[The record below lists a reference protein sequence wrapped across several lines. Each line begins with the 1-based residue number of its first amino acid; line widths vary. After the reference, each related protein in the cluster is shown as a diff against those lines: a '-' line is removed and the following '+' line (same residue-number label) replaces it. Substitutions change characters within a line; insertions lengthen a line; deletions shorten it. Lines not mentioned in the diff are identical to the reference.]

1 MRLRPRGPSLPWPG
15 VAGAGTL
22 LKAAEP
28 LLALAPRLRTH
39 VQPRD
44 VDHLYA
50 RVKGEIER
58 FTQNA
63 ASARL
68 PSEEVSVGRYALCAL
83 LDDVV
88 LNTPWG
94 PRSRWPAQRLVGRVP
109 SGCRCRPRL
118 LSRAR
123 AGGARARA
131 APRPARADVR
141 LPRDG
146 LRGGLS
152 GQSAGGPHP
161 ATDQGGS
168 VPPARSLPQPGRPL
182 ALAELAGSGR
192 RAGPRAAQRAGLD
205 RRGRR
210 PGAARDPL
218 CRVQLSPVRLWRRRG
233 LTTCPR
239 PRRSAW
245 PGSACAPPPAL
256 PPPPAPRVVLATQSL
271 EGFLAAEQREG
282 LVEVFD
288 RGRDIVVL
296 LRGEGLF
303 DSGSAEVRSELPAG
317 TIARIGQAL
326 EDRAGTIRVVGHSDN
341 VPIRT
346 ARFPSNWEL
355 SQARATSVARALA
368 REMSDPRGFA
378 STASRTRSRSS
389 RTPRPKASAA
399 IAGSR
404 SSCHAERDLN
414 ERTDAPYPR
423 HPDLALVRDPARRA
437 GARHCWSGS
446 PAPGSASASR
456 PGIRSRAR
464 SRAS

>member
-1 MRLRPRGPSLPWPG
+1 MGTDDPFGLHDLSQRTAIIRPRPGGMAPPPPAAYAAAAVGPGLPWPG

-50 RVKGEIER
+50 RVTGEIER

-94 PRSRWPAQRLVGRVP
+94 PRSRWPAQRLSAVFHQDVDAGRGFFRELEQAERAPERHRDLLELMYACLAMGFEGVYRVNP
-109 SGCRCRPRL
+109 PAGRTLQQIREDLFRL
-118 LSRAR
+118 LAR
-123 AGGARARA
+123 FRSQVDRSLSPNWQGAGVALVPEQRGVPAWTAGVA
-131 APRPARADVR
+131 ALALLALLYAGFSYRLSGYGDDVALD
-141 LPRDG
+141 LPSPEAVS
-146 LRGGLS
+146 LARGGIA
-152 GQSAGGPHP
+152 SA
-161 ATDQGGS
+161 
-168 VPPARSLPQPGRPL
+168 
-182 ALAELAGSGR
+182 
-192 RAGPRAAQRAGLD
+192 
-205 RRGRR
+205 
-210 PGAARDPL
+210 
-218 CRVQLSPVRLWRRRG
+218 
-233 LTTCPR
+233 
-239 PRRSAW
+239 
-245 PGSACAPPPAL
+245 PAL
-256 PPPPAPRVVLATQSL
+256 PPPPAPRVLLAIEGL

-288 RGRDIVVL
+288 RGRDVVVL

-303 DSGSAEVRSELPAG
+303 DSGSAEVRSSFLG
-317 TIARIGQAL
+317 TIARIGEAL
-326 EDRAGTIRVVGHSDN
+326 EDRPGTIRVVGHSDN

-368 REMSDPRGFA
+368 GEMSDP
-378 STASRTRSRSS
+378 SRLRADGVADTQPLVSNA
-389 RTPRPKASAA
+389 TPEGQRRNRR
-399 IAGSR
+399 I
-404 SSCHAERDLN
+404 EIVV
-414 ERTDAPYPR
+414 PR
-423 HPDLALVRDPARRA
+423 
-437 GARHCWSGS
+437 
-446 PAPGSASASR
+446 
-456 PGIRSRAR
+456 
-464 SRAS
+464 

>member
-1 MRLRPRGPSLPWPG
+1 MGTDDPFGLHDLSQRTAIIRPRPGGMAPPPPAAYAAAAVGPGLPWPG

-50 RVKGEIER
+50 RVTGEIER

-94 PRSRWPAQRLVGRVP
+94 PRSRWPAQRLSAVFHQDVDAGRGFFRELEQAERAPERHRDLLELMYACLAMGFEGVYRVNP
-109 SGCRCRPRL
+109 PAGRTLQQIREDLFRL
-118 LSRAR
+118 LAR
-123 AGGARARA
+123 FRSQVDRSLSPNWQGAGVALVPEQRGVPAWTAGVA
-131 APRPARADVR
+131 ALALLALLYAGFSYRLSGYGDDVALD
-141 LPRDG
+141 LPSPEAVS
-146 LRGGLS
+146 LARGGIA
-152 GQSAGGPHP
+152 SA
-161 ATDQGGS
+161 
-168 VPPARSLPQPGRPL
+168 
-182 ALAELAGSGR
+182 
-192 RAGPRAAQRAGLD
+192 
-205 RRGRR
+205 
-210 PGAARDPL
+210 
-218 CRVQLSPVRLWRRRG
+218 
-233 LTTCPR
+233 
-239 PRRSAW
+239 
-245 PGSACAPPPAL
+245 PAL
-256 PPPPAPRVVLATQSL
+256 PPPPAPRVVLATEGL

-288 RGRDIVVL
+288 RGRDVVVL

-303 DSGSAEVRSELPAG
+303 DSGSAEVRSSFLG
-317 TIARIGQAL
+317 TIARIGEAL
-326 EDRAGTIRVVGHSDN
+326 EDRPGTIRVVGHSDN

-368 REMSDPRGFA
+368 GEMSDP
-378 STASRTRSRSS
+378 SRLRAVGVADTQPLVSNA
-389 RTPRPKASAA
+389 TPEGQRRNRR
-399 IAGSR
+399 I
-404 SSCHAERDLN
+404 EIVV
-414 ERTDAPYPR
+414 PR
-423 HPDLALVRDPARRA
+423 
-437 GARHCWSGS
+437 
-446 PAPGSASASR
+446 
-456 PGIRSRAR
+456 
-464 SRAS
+464 

>member
-1 MRLRPRGPSLPWPG
+1 MSTDDPFGLHDLSQRTAIIRPRPGGMAPPPPAAYAPAAVGPSLPWPG

-50 RVKGEIER
+50 RVTGEIER

-94 PRSRWPAQRLVGRVP
+94 PRSRWPAQRLSAVFHQDVDAGRGFFRELEQAERAPERHRDLLELMYACLAMGFEGVYRVNP
-109 SGCRCRPRL
+109 PAGRTLQQIREDLFRL
-118 LSRAR
+118 LAR
-123 AGGARARA
+123 FRSQVDRSLSPNWQGAGVALVPEQHGVPAWTAGVA
-131 APRPARADVR
+131 ALALLALLYAGFSYRLSGYGDDVALD
-141 LPRDG
+141 LPSPEAVS
-146 LRGGLS
+146 LARGGIA
-152 GQSAGGPHP
+152 SA
-161 ATDQGGS
+161 
-168 VPPARSLPQPGRPL
+168 
-182 ALAELAGSGR
+182 
-192 RAGPRAAQRAGLD
+192 
-205 RRGRR
+205 
-210 PGAARDPL
+210 
-218 CRVQLSPVRLWRRRG
+218 
-233 LTTCPR
+233 
-239 PRRSAW
+239 
-245 PGSACAPPPAL
+245 PAL
-256 PPPPAPRVVLATQSL
+256 PPPPAPRVVLATEGL

-288 RGRDIVVL
+288 RGRDVVVL

-303 DSGSAEVRSELPAG
+303 DSGSAEVRSSFLG
-317 TIARIGQAL
+317 TIARIGEAL
-326 EDRAGTIRVVGHSDN
+326 EDRPGTIRVVGHSDN

-368 REMSDPRGFA
+368 GEMSDP
-378 STASRTRSRSS
+378 SRLRAVGVADTQPLVSNA
-389 RTPRPKASAA
+389 TPEGQRRNRR
-399 IAGSR
+399 I
-404 SSCHAERDLN
+404 EIVV
-414 ERTDAPYPR
+414 PR
-423 HPDLALVRDPARRA
+423 
-437 GARHCWSGS
+437 
-446 PAPGSASASR
+446 
-456 PGIRSRAR
+456 
-464 SRAS
+464 